1 MSEVGKLRPGSNSQ
15 VRGIAHFLC
24 ALCPSVLKLISDLR
38 FLISGLSALLFAL
51 CSVLLA
57 PCFSAKAQQPGK
69 VPRIGWLG
77 ADPQAPTREVFRQGL
92 KDLGYVEGQSILV
105 EWRFAEDKPDRFP
118 ELAAEL
124 VRFKLDAIVAGN
136 AAAVGALKLATTTI
150 PIVMATYGGD
160 PVADGIVASFA
171 KPGGNITGLTPLD
184 PELIGKQ
191 LELLKETLTKLFRL
205 AVMWKPDDSGSALQW
220 RATRTAAAVLGI
232 RLLSLEVRTP
242 DELDKAIE
250 SATQGRVDGL
260 LVLRNPLFYVLRKR
274 IVTLAEKGRLPGMY
288 SVGDFVEDGGLMSYS
303 GNNDAQYR
311 RAATYVDRILKGAK
325 PADLPIEAPTKFEL
339 VINLKTAKQ
348 IGLTIPPSVL
358 ARADKVIK

>member
-1 MSEVGKLRPGSNSQ
+1 LNKKIFVL
-15 VRGIAHFLC
+15 
-24 ALCPSVLKLISDLR
+24 ALT
-38 FLISGLSALLFAL
+38 ALLLAL
-51 CSVLLA
+51 CS
-57 PCFSAKAQQPGK
+57 SAEAQQAKK

-77 ADPQAPTREVFRQGL
+77 ADPQAPTRETFRQGL
-92 KDLGYVEGQSILV
+92 RDLGYVEGQSILI
-105 EWRFAEDKPDRFP
+105 EWRFAEDKSDRFP

-124 VRFKLDAIVAGN
+124 VRLKVDAIVAGN
-136 AAAVGALKLATTTI
+136 AAAVGALKQATTTI

-160 PVADGIVASFA
+160 PVADGIVSSFA
-171 KPGGNITGLTPLD
+171 RPGGNITGLTPLD

-191 LELLKETLTKLFRL
+191 LELLKETLPKLSQV

-220 RATRTAAAVLGI
+220 RETRTAATTLGI
-232 RLLSLEVRTP
+232 QLLSLEVRTSG
-242 DELDKAIE
+242 EVDKAVE
-250 SATQGRVDGL
+250 TATRGRVDAL

-288 SVGDFVEDGGLMSYS
+288 PISDFVEDGALMSYS

-311 RAATYVDRILKGAK
+311 RAATYVDKILKGTK

-348 IGLTIPPSVL
+348 IGLTIPPNVL
-358 ARADKVIK
+358 ARADRVIR